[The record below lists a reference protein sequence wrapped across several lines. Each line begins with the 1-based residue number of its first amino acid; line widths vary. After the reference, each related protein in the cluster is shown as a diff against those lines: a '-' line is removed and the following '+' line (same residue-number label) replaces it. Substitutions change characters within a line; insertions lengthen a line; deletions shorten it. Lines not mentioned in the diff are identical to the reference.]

1 VKRFIAF
8 VAILFF
14 TVDVVAQVYTM
25 QSTVESTCSGFF
37 YDSGKDTA
45 TYQANENAVMT
56 FCSDVPGMCVSIQFT
71 QFDLENGFDFL
82 YAYNGPSSNS
92 PLIGTYTGST
102 SPGTITATSGCLT
115 VKFVSDYTVSKN
127 GWSGIINCAPCPVN
141 GCPTCTGGLPPVND
155 ACSGA
160 QNLGVLPIPVAC
172 PVGTGAVASFNT
184 TNICAT
190 AEIPYNAL
198 QNCDPVGNMATPSS
212 DVWYR
217 FTLTAPILNV
227 TINGMITPQ
236 VGLYSGSGCNN
247 LVPRGCAI
255 GGGGLLNAS
264 FSGLAAGTYYLR
276 VSGGTLTDQCNYT
289 LSLQN
294 NFDCQGCV
302 LQSALNVNPP
312 PQNGIYL
319 AGQQVQF
326 CLSISDFSPASANWL
341 HAVIPTF
348 GDGWDTTT
356 LTFSSPV
363 SCSGNGTWNWY
374 NQQITSS
381 GNAGFSVGPGF
392 FYETAAGN
400 PLGVVDLNPGN
411 NFGDNI
417 ANGCNLNFCFTIKTK
432 EQIDCIHGENLNV
445 FIDTYSDGESG
456 AWTSIACSSDPVND
470 FYASIACC
478 IPPTIS
484 VTNALCNGQTGSA
497 VGTGLGN
504 SPWTFIWK
512 DAAGIIIRQ
521 HSSFT
526 KDSILNA
533 QPGQYTLITVDAFG
547 CESQTVFVIT
557 EPQILNATIIVN
569 DTKCAVNNGV
579 ITVNVTGGTAP
590 YIYSKNNG
598 TTFQGANYFSTLAPG
613 NYDILVEDI
622 NGCTFSSTVTVDPST
637 LPAIN
642 SVNIVDVTCFNG
654 TDGSITIN
662 ASGGIAPY
670 TYSVGAGFQASNL
683 FSNLESENYT
693 IVVSD
698 VFGCTTSTSV
708 NVGQP
713 PPVNINSLVI
723 AADCGLNNGAI
734 TINVVSGG
742 VGSLLYS
749 INGGQA
755 FQSSNQFNGLLPGLY
770 TIVIQDANGCLAYD
784 TATVN
789 NLNAPVINNIV
800 LTNSTCY
807 GSNNGSIT
815 INASGGVGVIQY
827 SINNGTTFFATN
839 FFNNL
844 PDANYKVVVKD
855 ANGCISS
862 TNVNIT
868 EPAPISLSADLV
880 HTQCGLSNGT
890 ININL
895 TNGIAPFQYSIDNG
909 ATFFPTDLF
918 QNLGAGNYTVV
929 ITDATGCT
937 RTRVFNITSSSE
949 PSVSSSTIV
958 DATCFGAVTGSISVN
973 TTGGTPPI
981 KFSIDGG
988 ITFVNSGTFNG
999 LVAGNYNIIVQ
1010 DVGGCSS
1017 TTPFVIN
1024 QPSQL
1029 VLNVNSTD
1037 AICGLPNGT
1046 LSLSGSGGT
1055 VPYTYSNDGGLSFGV
1070 TNNFN
1075 SLPAGNYK
1083 VVVMDDNGCVEASTV
1098 TILDAVGPRITA
1110 FTTSPQICT
1119 GTTNA
1124 SINLTAVSGTGV
1136 LQFSID
1142 SGITQQ
1148 TSNVFN
1154 NLSGGTY
1161 YAYVE
1166 DVNGCKDS
1174 VVVPVSIFASPQIN
1188 LINATNLSC
1197 YQSAN
1202 GTIQIAASGGNGALL
1217 YSINNG
1223 GIFSTDTYYDSLAAG
1238 SYIVITEDT
1247 NQCEARDTILLIQPN
1262 QLNVTSTT
1270 IPERC
1275 FRGDGEIFLYG
1286 SGGTPGYLFSQNNNP
1301 LINDS
1306 VFSSLDSGTYNIH
1319 IVDLNG
1325 CEDSVSVL
1333 VSFLSAPTI
1342 NSVLLSDETCRL
1354 SDNGIITIASSGNGN
1369 LQYTID
1375 GGFNNQTLNV
1385 FDSLAAGN
1393 YILSVIDTNNCKT
1406 DSVVVINEPAGFNF
1420 SFISTDAN
1428 CNFSNG
1434 SFTVNVTGG
1443 TGVLTYSINGINFT
1457 SNPTFNNLASGN
1469 YTVTVKDANGCTED
1483 FVASVNNLNG
1493 PVIQNINNTTLFCNA
1508 DSTAQIS
1515 ISANGGTGALTYS
1528 IDNGINFSAN
1538 STFQNLPS
1546 GNYAVIVKD
1555 AAGCEAT
1562 NAISITEPDALVINS
1577 LTTDAACGQSNG
1589 SIALNVTG
1597 GTGIIQYSVDSGLTY
1612 QVSPNFNN
1620 LFAGTY
1626 FVTVKDANN
1635 CKESKIISV
1644 NNLLAPSINSVSL
1657 TQNKCYDDELGIINL
1672 NASGGTGALSFTIN
1686 GGLLTSVSLWDS
1698 LPAGNYQ
1705 IVVTDQNG
1713 CIDDSLI
1720 TITQPLQI
1728 TAQTQTVTA
1737 NCNQSN
1743 GSITINAQGGTGIL
1757 NYSLDSIAFVT
1768 SNTFNNLAAGNY
1780 TVYVRDSNSCAAA
1793 LPVSVSNLNGPVIS
1807 SIVKTDL
1814 DCYGDNDGTIVINAN
1829 GGSGALQFSIN
1840 NGSSFF
1846 ASNAFTNLIAGTY
1859 QIIVADTAGCNETA
1873 VIDILQPTAIMVAST
1888 NYNTA
1893 CGQSNGAIAVAA
1905 SGGTGN
1911 LLFAIDSVTFS
1922 TVDSFPNL
1930 FAGAYTITVKDANNC
1945 LVYYDTN
1952 VNNILAPSITNVTK
1966 KDLTCFNNNSG
1977 EIKIFAAGGFGALS
1991 YSINNG
1997 TSYHASNT
2005 FNPIAAGNYAVAV
2018 KDANGCIANTTI
2030 TVNQPDSL
2038 ANNITFSNELCSFNN
2053 GAISIS
2059 ATGGTSPYLYS
2070 TDSGTIYTNT
2080 FNYTSLNSGT
2090 YNIIVKDNKGCKT
2103 FEQIIINDLVAPQI
2117 NNTLVTN
2124 VNCFGE
2130 SNGVLQPVTTNGN
2143 GTLLYTLNNTLT
2155 QTSNIFDSLVAG
2167 SYTIVVTDT
2176 NQCAD
2181 SVSVNVLQPSAL
2193 YSSESITNAKCFG
2206 NADGSVVVSVSGGTS
2221 PYSIQ
2226 WSTGISN
2233 DFSLGNLQAGNY
2245 LYIVTDS
2252 HNCLRSDSALVTQPN
2267 ALAIAHNATNG
2278 SCAGAANATATVSVS
2293 GGTTPYSYAWSPISS
2308 NTNYAA
2314 NLSAGA
2320 YTVTVTDNNLC
2331 TQSYQINIV
2340 DPLPVSSA
2348 VNAIDVT
2355 CFGGDNGS
2363 ALITPSGGYAPYS
2376 FYWLSLN
2383 SNDSI
2388 VDSLA
2393 AGSYDVVITDN
2404 NGCTYQQTVSINQ
2417 PTAINVFGTIT
2428 AASCNGYSN
2437 GSISLNISGGVQPYN
2452 YTWSTGSVTSIA
2464 SQLSAGNYSVNIIDD
2479 NNCLKDVS
2487 FLVTEPTPVL
2497 ITSTTPDTIC
2507 IGQNV
2512 IAIATASGGNGNFS
2526 YTWNTGAVSD
2536 TLNIS
2541 PSSTTS
2547 YTVIATDSAGCF
2559 SNPLSVNVNVF
2570 PPLQVS
2576 LNALDTICEGEI
2588 ISLTAMPNG
2597 GNGGPYSYIWSPV
2610 NANAQTVSYSPN
2622 SDATFTVSITDNC
2635 TTLPASAN
2643 SDIVVNPLPDVD
2655 FTISP
2660 NEGCMPLEV
2669 SFINQSIT
2677 SVGSTYQ
2684 WNLGNGFT
2692 DNNSNTNYIYTEHG
2706 SYDVTL
2712 TITTPEMCTDS
2723 LVKPNAVNVFENPVA
2738 AFTSSPSTATILD
2751 AEIDFTDNSFLGA
2764 TWQWNF
2770 GNGIGF
2776 SQLQNPAYTY
2786 PDTGIYTVQLIVGS
2800 NEQCYDTTYAQIEIT
2815 GAYTLYIPNAFTPN
2829 NDNKNDFFFANGFG
2843 ITSMKTL
2850 IFNRWGNKLFESSSV
2865 NGKWNGKSLD
2875 GNQCPVGVYVYFI
2888 EVTDMFGKPHRYE
2901 GRVSLLR

>member
-1 VKRFIAF
+1 MNAQNYLIQNG
-8 VAILFF
+8 
-14 TVDVVAQVYTM
+14 VV
-25 QSTVESTCSGFF
+25 STCSGNF
-37 YDSGKDTA
+37 YDSGKDTT
-45 TYQANENAVMT
+45 TYQANENLTMT
-56 FCSDVPGMCVSIQFT
+56 ICSDVPGMCVSIQFT

-82 YAYNGPSSNS
+82 YAYNGPTANS
-92 PLIGTYTGST
+92 PIIGTYTGSI

-115 VKFVSDYTVSKN
+115 IKFVSDYTVNKN

-141 GCPTCTGGLPPVND
+141 GCPSCTGGLPPAND
-155 ACSGA
+155 ACSAA

-172 PVGTGAVASFNT
+172 PIGTGAVATFNT

-198 QNCDPVGNMATPSS
+198 QNCDPVGNMATPAS
-212 DVWYR
+212 DVWYK

-227 TINGMITPQ
+227 TVNGMITPQ

-255 GGGGLLNAS
+255 GGGGLLNSS
-264 FSGLAAGTYYLR
+264 FSGLSAGTYYLR
-276 VSGGTLTDQCNYT
+276 VSGGTLTDQCNFT

-319 AGQQVQF
+319 AGQPVQF

-356 LTFSSPV
+356 LTFSPPV
-363 SCSGNGTWNWY
+363 SCSGNGTWSWY

-400 PLGVVDLNPGN
+400 PLGVADLNPGN

-432 EQIDCIHGENLNV
+432 EQIYCIHGENLNV

-456 AWTSIACSSDPVND
+456 AWTSVACSSDPVND

-478 IPPTIS
+478 IPPTIAVS
-484 VTNALCNGQTGSA
+484 NAKCNGQTGSA

-512 DAAGIIIRQ
+512 DASGTIIRQ

-526 KDSILNA
+526 KDSITNA
-533 QPGQYTLITVDAFG
+533 QPGQYTLVTVDAFG

-557 EPQILNATIIVN
+557 EPQVLNATIIVN
-569 DTKCAVNNGV
+569 DTKCAVNNGL

-590 YIYSKNNG
+590 YAYSKNNG
-598 TTFQGANYFSTLAPG
+598 AVFQGASYFSNLAPG
-613 NYDILVEDI
+613 NYDIVIRDI
-622 NGCTFSSTVTVDPST
+622 NGCTFSVTVTVDPST
-637 LPAIN
+637 LPVIN

-654 TDGSITIN
+654 TDGSLTIN
-662 ASGGIAPY
+662 ASGGVGPY
-670 TYSVGAGFQASNL
+670 SYSNGGAFQVGNQFINL
-683 FSNLESENYT
+683 QSKNYT
-693 IVVSD
+693 LIVSD
-698 VFGCTTSTSV
+698 VFGCTTSTTV
-708 NVGQP
+708 NIGQP
-713 PPVNINSLVI
+713 PPVDINAIVI
-723 AADCGLNNGAI
+723 PADCGLNNGAI
-734 TINVVSGG
+734 TINVLSGG

-749 INGGQA
+749 INAGQA
-755 FQSSNQFNGLLPGLY
+755 FQASNQFVNLFPGLY

-789 NLNAPVINNIV
+789 NLNAPAINSV
-800 LTNSTCY
+800 AVTNSTCY

-815 INASGGVGVIQY
+815 INASGGVGVLQY

-844 PDANYKVVVKD
+844 PDANYKIVVKD

-862 TNVNIT
+862 TTTNVT
-868 EPAPISLSADLV
+868 EPAPISLSADLTT
-880 HTQCGLSNGT
+880 TQCGLSNGV

-895 TNGIAPFQYSIDNG
+895 TNGIPPFQYSIDNG
-909 ATFFPTDLF
+909 VTFFPTDIF
-918 QNLGAGNYTVV
+918 QNLAAGNYTVV

-937 RTRVFNITSSSE
+937 RTRVFNITSSSA

-988 ITFVNSGTFNG
+988 VTFVNSGTFNG

-1010 DVGGCSS
+1010 DVGGCS
-1017 TTPFVIN
+1017 TTNPFVIN
-1024 QPSQL
+1024 QPAQL
-1029 VLNVNSTD
+1029 LLNVNSTD

-1046 LSLSGSGGT
+1046 LALAGAGGT
-1055 VPYTYSNDGGLSFGV
+1055 LPYTYSKDGGLSFGIA
-1070 TNNFN
+1070 NNFN
-1075 SLPAGNYK
+1075 ALAAGNYK
-1083 VVVMDDNGCVEASTV
+1083 VVIMDDNGCVEASTV
-1098 TILDAVGPRITA
+1098 TILDAVGPRIIA
-1110 FTTSPQICT
+1110 FNATSQICT

-1148 TSNVFN
+1148 PSNIFN
-1154 NLSGGTY
+1154 NLSAGTY
-1161 YAYVE
+1161 HAYVE
-1166 DVNGCKDS
+1166 DINGCKDS
-1174 VVVPVSIFASPQIN
+1174 VVIPVSILASPQIN
-1188 LINATNLSC
+1188 LINSTDLTC

-1217 YSINNG
+1217 FSINNG
-1223 GIFSTDTYYDSLAAG
+1223 SVFATDTYYDSLAAG
-1238 SYIVITEDT
+1238 SYVVIVEDT
-1247 NQCEARDTILLIQPN
+1247 NQCEARDTIILTQPS
-1262 QLNVTSTT
+1262 QLNVTAST

-1275 FRGDGEIFLYG
+1275 FRNDGEISLHG
-1286 SGGTPGYLFSQNNNP
+1286 TGGTPGYLFSLNNNA
-1301 LINDS
+1301 LIIDS
-1306 VFSSLDSGTYNIH
+1306 VFGLLDSGTYNMH

-1354 SDNGIITIASSGNGN
+1354 NDNGIITILSSGNGN

-1375 GGFNNQTLNV
+1375 GGFNNQTSNV

-1393 YILSVIDTNNCKT
+1393 YTVSVIDTNNCKT
-1406 DSVVVINEPAGFNF
+1406 DSAVVINEPAGFNF
-1420 SFISTDAN
+1420 SFVATDAN

-1434 SFTVNVTGG
+1434 SFTINVTGG

-1457 SNPTFNNLASGN
+1457 ANPTFSNLSSGN

-1483 FVASVNNLNG
+1483 FVASVNNVNG
-1493 PVIQNINNTTLFCNA
+1493 PVILNISNTTLFCNA
-1508 DSTAQIS
+1508 DSSAQIS
-1515 ISANGGTGALTYS
+1515 ISANGGTGVLTYS
-1528 IDNGINFSAN
+1528 IDNGINFSTN
-1538 STFQNLPS
+1538 NIFQNLTA
-1546 GNYAVIVKD
+1546 GNYAIIVKD
-1555 AAGCEAT
+1555 AVGCEAT
-1562 NAISITEPDALVINS
+1562 DALTITEPDALVINS

-1597 GTGIIQYSVDSGLTY
+1597 GTGIIQYSIDSGLTY
-1612 QVSPNFNN
+1612 QASPNFNN

-1626 FVTVKDANN
+1626 FVMVKDANN
-1635 CKESKIISV
+1635 CKDLKIISV
-1644 NNLLAPSINSVSL
+1644 NNLLAPTINSLAL
-1657 TQNKCYDDELGIINL
+1657 THNKCYNDKLGIINL
-1672 NASGGTGALSFTIN
+1672 YASGGTGALSYTIN
-1686 GGLLTSVSLWDS
+1686 GGSLISTALWDS

-1713 CIDDSLI
+1713 CIDDSLVV
-1720 TITQPLQI
+1720 ITQPQQI
-1728 TAQTQTVTA
+1728 IAQTQTTTA

-1743 GSITINAQGGTGIL
+1743 GSILVNAQGGIGVL
-1757 NYSLDSIAFVT
+1757 NYSLDSIAFVV

-1780 TVYVRDSNSCAAA
+1780 TVYVRDANSCAVTF
-1793 LPVSVSNLNGPVIS
+1793 PVSVSNLNGPVIS
-1807 SIVKTDL
+1807 GIVKIDL
-1814 DCYGDNDGTIVINAN
+1814 DCNGDSDGTILINAN

-1840 NGSSFF
+1840 NGSSFS
-1846 ASNAFTNLIAGTY
+1846 ASNSFSSLIAGTY
-1859 QIIVADTAGCNETA
+1859 QIVVADTAGCNETA
-1873 VIDILQPTAIMVAST
+1873 VIDILQPPAIVVAST

-1893 CGQSNGAIAVAA
+1893 CGQNNGAIAVTA
-1905 SGGTGN
+1905 SGGTGS
-1911 LLFAIDSVTFS
+1911 LLFAMDSVTFS
-1922 TVDSFPNL
+1922 AVDSFPNL
-1930 FAGAYTITVKDANNC
+1930 FAGAYTITVMDANNC
-1945 LVYYDTN
+1945 LVYYHTN
-1952 VNNILAPSITNVTK
+1952 VNNILAPAITNVTK
-1966 KDLTCFNNNSG
+1966 KDLTCYNNNTG
-1977 EIKIFAAGGFGALS
+1977 EIKIFAAGGFGVLS

-1997 TSYHASNT
+1997 VSYQSSNV
-2005 FNPIAAGNYAVAV
+2005 FNAIAAGTYAVAV
-2018 KDANGCIANTTI
+2018 KDANGCIANSTI
-2030 TVNQPDSL
+2030 TINQPDSL
-2038 ANNITFSNELCSFNN
+2038 ANNITFSNELCSYNN
-2053 GAISIS
+2053 GSILIN
-2059 ATGGTSPYLYS
+2059 ATGGTTPYLYS
-2070 TDSGTIYTNT
+2070 TDSGTVYTNT
-2080 FNYTSLNSGT
+2080 FNYTSLNAGT
-2090 YNIIVKDNKGCKT
+2090 FNVIVKDNKGCKT
-2103 FEQIIINDLVAPQI
+2103 SEQIIINDLAAPQI
-2117 NNTLVTN
+2117 NNTLITN
-2124 VNCFGE
+2124 VNCYDE

-2143 GTLLYTLNNTLT
+2143 GTLLYTLNHTLA

-2167 SYTIVVTDT
+2167 NYTIVVTDT

-2181 SVSVNVLQPSAL
+2181 SVSVNVLQPNAL
-2193 YSSESITNAKCFG
+2193 YSAENITNAKCFG
-2206 NADGSVVVSVSGGTS
+2206 NADGAVVVSVSGGTS
-2221 PYSIQ
+2221 PYNIQ

-2245 LYIVTDS
+2245 FYTITDN
-2252 HNCLRSDSALVTQPN
+2252 HNCLRNDSALITQPN
-2267 ALAIAHNATNG
+2267 VLVIAANATNG
-2278 SCAGAANATATVSVS
+2278 SCAGAANATATVNVT

-2320 YTVTVTDNNLC
+2320 FTVTVTDLNLC

-2340 DPLPVSSA
+2340 DPLPVTAA
-2348 VNAIDVT
+2348 VNAFDVT

-2393 AGSYDVVITDN
+2393 AGNYDVLITDN
-2404 NGCTYQQTVSINQ
+2404 NGCTYQQTVSITQ
-2417 PTAINVFGTIT
+2417 PTAVNVFGTIT
-2428 AASCNGYSN
+2428 PASCNGYSN
-2437 GSISLNISGGVQPYN
+2437 GNISLNISGGVQPYN
-2452 YTWSTGSVTSIA
+2452 YVWSTGSVTSIA
-2464 SQLSAGNYSVNIIDD
+2464 SQLAAGNYSVTITDD
-2479 NNCLKDVS
+2479 NNCVKDVS

-2497 ITSTTPDTIC
+2497 VTSTTPDTIC
-2507 IGQNV
+2507 IGQSA
-2512 IAIATASGGNGNFS
+2512 IAIATANGGNGNYS
-2526 YTWNTGAVSD
+2526 YTWNNGIVSD
-2536 TLNIS
+2536 TLNIN
-2541 PSSTTS
+2541 PSSTTAYS
-2547 YTVIATDSAGCF
+2547 VIATDSVGCF
-2559 SNPLSVNVNVF
+2559 SNPLGVNVNVF

-2576 LNALDTICEGEI
+2576 LNALDTICEGEV
-2588 ISLTAMPNG
+2588 ISLTAQPAG
-2597 GNGGPYSYIWSPV
+2597 GNGGPYSYTWSPV
-2610 NANAQTVSYSPN
+2610 NTNAQTVNYSPN
-2622 SDATFTVSITDNC
+2622 TDATFTVSITDNC
-2635 TTLPASAN
+2635 TALPASAN

-2655 FTISP
+2655 FTISL

-2677 SVGSTYQ
+2677 ATGSTYQ
-2684 WNLGNGFT
+2684 WDLGNGFT
-2692 DNNSNTNYIYTEHG
+2692 DTNANTNYTYTEHG
-2706 SYDVTL
+2706 NYDVTL
-2712 TITTPEMCTDS
+2712 VVTTPELCTDS

-2738 AFTSSPSTATILD
+2738 AFTPSPATATILD
-2751 AEIDFTDNSFLGA
+2751 AEIDFTDNSYLGA

-2776 SQLQNPAYTY
+2776 SQLQNPAYVY
-2786 PDTGIYTVQLIVGS
+2786 PDTGVYNVQLIVGS
-2800 NEQCYDTTYAQIEIT
+2800 DKQCYDTTYAQIEIT

-2829 NDNKNDFFFANGFG
+2829 NDNKNDFFFANGYG
-2843 ITSMKTL
+2843 ITSIKTL
-2850 IFNRWGNKLFESSSV
+2850 IFNRWGNKIFETSSLH
-2865 NGKWNGKSLD
+2865 GKWNGRSED

-2901 GRVSLLR
+2901 GRVSLIK